1 MIEKAQEVIDE
12 VEANLEFTPVSDKER
27 YTPEEQITVPV
38 NTITQRHNTEQILVS
53 SGNSS
58 FDRHKSLRIS
68 DQMEGGEPEDAI
80 VELRKTET
88 LETAR
93 STRRLIPQD
102 GAKDDKEEYV
112 DTRALKRQ

>member
-1 MIEKAQEVIDE
+1 
-12 VEANLEFTPVSDKER
+12 
-27 YTPEEQITVPV
+27 
-38 NTITQRHNTEQILVS
+38 
-53 SGNSS
+53 
-58 FDRHKSLRIS
+58 
-68 DQMEGGEPEDAI
+68 MEGGEPEDAI